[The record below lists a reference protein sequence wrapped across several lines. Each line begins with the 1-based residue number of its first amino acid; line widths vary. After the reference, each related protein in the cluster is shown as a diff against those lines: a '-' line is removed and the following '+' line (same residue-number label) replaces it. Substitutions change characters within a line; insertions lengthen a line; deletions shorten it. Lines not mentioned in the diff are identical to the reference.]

1 MMAWSRT
8 QLGKGGRRLAGG
20 SARRGVMTV
29 ATAVTAMVCAGLLT
43 GAGSASVAAAAR
55 AAAPGVRWG
64 RAEEVPGLAA
74 LNKGGKARVDSVS
87 CWAVNN
93 CAAAGSY
100 TDRHGH
106 SQAFVVAERNGRWDD
121 AVQVPGTAAL
131 NKGGNAN
138 VVSVSCA
145 PGGYCAAGG
154 YYKDAGGHSQAFVV
168 TRPEHRWRMA
178 VEVPGLAALNTSG
191 NVGVG
196 SVSCPSAGNC
206 AMGGS
211 YSGASGSTGFVVSQV
226 HGVWGTAVQVPGLA
240 ALNVGGNAGVSSVSC
255 GSAGN
260 CAAGGFYTSGTSYAP
275 TGNYPLQAFVVSEEK
290 GVWGMAEEV
299 PGTAALNLGGAAGV
313 DSVSCARDGYCA
325 AGGYY
330 IDEPYDYTDVFAATA
345 SNGVWGTAV
354 GWDGGLASGPS
365 DNIVVSCPAVGSCAL
380 DGFCDA
386 CGSESGQGQ
395 PFVVSQDNG
404 VWGLLEAL
412 PGFFAYGQSTTLSC
426 ASAGNCGAGGVNAPN
441 SHPFGGRNRPFV
453 VSETN
458 GRWANA
464 ELYPGAQA
472 LNKGRNAGV
481 YAVSCPSP
489 GHCTAAG
496 FYTDAKGHQ
505 QAFVGRP

>member
-1 MMAWSRT
+1 MMTTGSGVL
-8 QLGKGGRRLAGG
+8 LGKRRRWLASK
-20 SARRGVMTV
+20 SARRGVMV
-29 ATAVTAMVCAGLLT
+29 VTAAAAAVACAGLLT
-43 GAGSASVAAAAR
+43 GAGSAPAPDAR
-55 AAAPGVRWG
+55 AAVPGVQWG
-64 RAEEVPGLAA
+64 RAEEVPGLAK
-74 LNKGGKARVDSVS
+74 LNKGGAARVDSVS
-87 CWAVNN
+87 CWSVNN
-93 CAAAGSY
+93 CAAGGSY
-100 TDRHGH
+100 RNRWKH

-121 AVQVPGTAAL
+121 AVEVPGTAAL

-145 PGGYCAAGG
+145 PGGYCAADG
-154 YYKDAGGHSQAFVV
+154 YYTDQSGHSQAFVV
-168 TRPEHRWRMA
+168 TRPAHRWRMA

-191 NVGVG
+191 NTGVA
-196 SVSCPSAGNC
+196 SISCPSAGNC

-211 YSGASGSTGFVVSQV
+211 YTGTSGPTGFVVSQAS
-226 HGVWGTAVQVPGLA
+226 GVWGTAQQVPGLA
-240 ALNVGGNAGVSSVSC
+240 ALNVGGNDGVASLSC

-275 TGNYPLQAFVVSEEK
+275 TGNYPLQAFVVSEEN

-299 PGTAALNLGGAAGV
+299 PGTAALNLGEAAGV

-354 GWDGGLASGPS
+354 GWNGGLASGPS
-365 DNIVVSCPAVGSCAL
+365 DNIVVSCPAAGSCAL
-380 DGFCDA
+380 DGFCKA
-386 CGSESGQGQ
+386 CGSEAGQGQ
-395 PFVVSQDNG
+395 PFVVSQSNG
-404 VWGLLEAL
+404 VWGPLKAV
-412 PGFFAYGQSTTLSC
+412 PGFYAYGESTTLSC
-426 ASAGNCGAGGVNAPN
+426 ASAGNCGAGGINVPN
-441 SHPFGGRNRPFV
+441 SDPFGGRNRPFV
-453 VSETN
+453 ASETN

-481 YAVSCPSP
+481 TSVSCPSA

-496 FYTDAKGHQ
+496 WYSDAKKHQ
-505 QAFVGRP
+505 QAFVGGP